1 MEKYKTISEDI
12 ENVSNRDVVK
22 HSRISGI
29 GVGMIVAAVVCAIAG
44 KSFEDPNSSL
54 PAFFFTVSALLLLA
68 GIVKVFV
75 GRTCY
80 TFKPTKSRLQPFT
93 LYFDVHESVALQNC
107 VEMKRFDELNRLKR
121 EKDTGIKL
129 EAMVTGDGTFAALQ
143 ISEYVPYTYE
153 AITPVRCYYG
163 DDARTLF
170 SYRIDAAP
178 RYNPTSLVF
187 FYGACSLFQKL
198 NVVFRIG

>member
-107 VEMKRFDELNRLKR
+107 VEMKRFDGLNRLKR

-170 SYRIDAAP
+170 SY
-178 RYNPTSLVF
+178 
-187 FYGACSLFQKL
+187 
-198 NVVFRIG
+198 FRDSI